1 MASENGM
8 VTDFEVA
15 TSVDPADVS
24 YLVRDGADYQYTNE
38 VLFSTITTLMK
49 TTKQLVLGGTAQTL
63 AGAGTITVTETT
75 TKISNT
81 GNVALAINDGLYDGQ
96 LKIILT
102 TSATNTSTLS
112 GVNLAVTSIAFDQA
126 GKTMIL
132 FWNGSKWWPLS
143 GTATISY

>member
-1 MASENGM
+1 MANGK
-8 VTDFEVA
+8 VTDYEVA
-15 TSVDPADVS
+15 TSVNPTDVG
-24 YLVRDGADYQYTNE
+24 YLVRSGRDYQFSFAT
-38 VLFSTITTLMK
+38 LFSSITTIFK
-49 TTKQLVLGGTAQTL
+49 TTKQVVFGGTPQTL

-81 GNVALAINDGLYDGQ
+81 GNSALAIDDGLYDGQ

-102 TSATNTSTLS
+102 TGATNTSTLT
-112 GVNLAVTSIAFDQA
+112 GVNLAVTSIAFDMA